1 MSIPGIEK
9 AAMKQRPAVT
19 ILTGE
24 LDLQASRSLGQ
35 RLSEEVGAGTSAA
48 DVILD
53 LSAVSFI
60 DSSALG
66 VIVQAD
72 QRLGRQG
79 RGLAVIAP
87 DGSAAAALVEM
98 THVHRSL
105 RVATT
110 RDEAEAKLAQDPAQ
124 DPATPS

>member
-1 MSIPGIEK
+1 
-9 AAMKQRPAVT
+9 MKQPPAVT

-35 RLSEEVGAGTSAA
+35 RLNEEVGAGVTAA

-53 LSAVSFI
+53 LSTVSFI

-66 VIVQAD
+66 VIVQAE

-79 RGLAVIAP
+79 RGLALVAP
-87 DGSAAAALVEM
+87 TGSAAATLVEM
-98 THVHRSL
+98 THVDRSL
-105 RVATT
+105 RIGAT
-110 RDEAEAKLAQDPAQ
+110 RSEAEAKLAQDPAT
-124 DPATPS
+124 PA

>member
-1 MSIPGIEK
+1 
-9 AAMKQRPAVT
+9 MKPRASVT

-35 RLSEEVGAGTSAA
+35 RLNEEVGAGTAAA

-53 LSAVSFI
+53 LSSVSFI

-66 VIVQAD
+66 VIVQAE

-79 RGLAVIAP
+79 RHLAVIAP
-87 DGSAAAALVEM
+87 EGSPAAQVIEITKVDRTLAVGA
-98 THVHRSL
+98 
-105 RVATT
+105 T
-110 RDEAEAKLAQDPAQ
+110 RDDAEAKLAAGDGAA
-124 DPATPS
+124 DAATPS

>member
-1 MSIPGIEK
+1 
-9 AAMKQRPAVT
+9 MKQRPAVT

-35 RLSEEVGAGTSAA
+35 RLNEEVGAGVAAA
-48 DVILD
+48 DIILD
-53 LSAVSFI
+53 LSSVSFM

-79 RGLAVIAP
+79 RGLAVVAP
-87 DGSAAAALVEM
+87 EGSAAATLVEM
-98 THVHRSL
+98 THVDRAL

-110 RDEAEAKLAQDPAQ
+110 RADAEAQLAAKSEAAAE

>member
-1 MSIPGIEK
+1 
-9 AAMKQRPAVT
+9 MKQPPAVT
-19 ILTGE
+19 IISGE
-24 LDLQASRSLGQ
+24 LDLHASRTLGQ
-35 RLSEEVGAGTSAA
+35 RLSEEVGAGITSP

-79 RGLAVIAP
+79 RGLAVVAP
-87 DGSAAAALVEM
+87 KGTVVADLVEI
-98 THVHRSL
+98 TRVDKSL
-105 RVATT
+105 RVAET
-110 RDEAEAKLAQDPAQ
+110 RQEAEAKLAPDDDAET
-124 DPATPS
+124 ATPS

>member
-1 MSIPGIEK
+1 
-9 AAMKQRPAVT
+9 MKQRPSFT

-35 RLSEEVGAGTSAA
+35 RLNEEVGAGTTAA

-53 LSAVSFI
+53 LSSVSFM

-87 DGSAAAALVEM
+87 DGTPAAALVEM
-98 THVHRSL
+98 THVSASL
-105 RVATT
+105 RVASN
-110 RDEAEAKLAQDPAQ
+110 RDEAEAKLARDPAP
-124 DPATPS
+124 PA

>member
-1 MSIPGIEK
+1 
-9 AAMKQRPAVT
+9 MKQRPSVT

-35 RLSEEVGAGTSAA
+35 RLNEEVGAGTAAA

-53 LSAVSFI
+53 LSTVSFI

-98 THVHRSL
+98 THVDAAL

-110 RDEAEAKLAQDPAQ
+110 RDEAEAKLAQDPA
-124 DPATPS
+124 TPS

>member
-1 MSIPGIEK
+1 
-9 AAMKQRPAVT
+9 MKQPPAIT

-35 RLSEEVGAGTSAA
+35 RLSEEVGAGVTAA
-48 DVILD
+48 DVIVD

-87 DGSAAAALVEM
+87 EGTVAADLVQI
-98 THVHRSL
+98 THVDRSL
-105 RVATT
+105 RIA
-110 RDEAEAKLAQDPAQ
+110 RSRAEAEEALGRED
-124 DPATPS
+124 ATPS

>member
-1 MSIPGIEK
+1 
-9 AAMKQRPAVT
+9 MKQRPAVT

-35 RLSEEVGAGTSAA
+35 KLSEEVGAGVTAA

-53 LSAVSFI
+53 LSSVSFI

-79 RGLAVIAP
+79 RGLAVVAP
-87 DGSAAAALVEM
+87 AGSAAAQLVAM
-98 THVHRSL
+98 TKIDRAL
-105 RVATT
+105 RVGAT
-110 RDEAEAKLAQDPAQ
+110 RDEAEARLADGAAPPA
-124 DPATPS
+124 

>member
-1 MSIPGIEK
+1 
-9 AAMKQRPAVT
+9 MKQRPAVT

-35 RLSEEVGAGTSAA
+35 QLNEEVGAGTTAA
-48 DVILD
+48 DIILD
-53 LSAVSFI
+53 LSSVSFI

-87 DGSAAAALVEM
+87 DGSPAAALVEL
-98 THVHRSL
+98 THVDGSL

-110 RDEAEAKLAQDPAQ
+110 RDEAEAKLARDPAQDPAQ
-124 DPATPS
+124 DPAPPS

>member
-1 MSIPGIEK
+1 
-9 AAMKQRPAVT
+9 MKQRPAVT

-35 RLSEEVGAGTSAA
+35 RLNEEVGAGVTAA

-53 LSAVSFI
+53 LSTVSFI

-87 DGSAAAALVEM
+87 PGSAEM
-98 THVHRSL
+98 THVDRAL
-105 RVATT
+105 RLATT
-110 RDEAEAKLAQDPAQ
+110 RDEAEAKLAQDPA
-124 DPATPS
+124 TPS

>member
-1 MSIPGIEK
+1 
-9 AAMKQRPAVT
+9 MKRRPAVT

-35 RLSEEVGAGTSAA
+35 QLNEEVGAGTTAA

-53 LSAVSFI
+53 LSSVSFM

-87 DGSAAAALVEM
+87 PGSPAAALVEM
-98 THVHRSL
+98 THVDGSL
-105 RVATT
+105 RVGTT
-110 RDEAEAKLAQDPAQ
+110 RDEAEAKLAQDPA
-124 DPATPS
+124 APS

>member
-1 MSIPGIEK
+1 
-9 AAMKQRPAVT
+9 MKQPPAVT
-19 ILTGE
+19 IITGE
-24 LDLQASRSLGQ
+24 LDLQASRTLGQ
-35 RLSEEVGAGTSAA
+35 RLSEEVGAGVTAA

-79 RGLAVIAP
+79 RALAVIAP
-87 DGSAAAALVEM
+87 KGTPAADFVEM
-98 THVHRSL
+98 THVDRSL
-105 RVATT
+105 TVAES
-110 RDEAEAKLAQDPAQ
+110 RADAEAALREDAA
-124 DPATPS
+124 

>member
-1 MSIPGIEK
+1 
-9 AAMKQRPAVT
+9 MKQRPAVT

-35 RLSEEVGAGTSAA
+35 KLSEEVGAGVTAA

-53 LSAVSFI
+53 LSSVSFI

-66 VIVQAD
+66 VSVQAA

-79 RGLAVIAP
+79 RGLAVVAP
-87 DGSAAAALVEM
+87 EGSAAAQLVEM
-98 THVHRSL
+98 TKVDRAL
-105 RVATT
+105 RVAAT
-110 RDEAEAKLAQDPAQ
+110 RDEAEARLADG
-124 DPATPS
+124 ATPPA

>member
-1 MSIPGIEK
+1 
-9 AAMKQRPAVT
+9 MKQRPAVT
-19 ILTGE
+19 IITGE

-35 RLSEEVGAGTSAA
+35 RLNEEVGAGVAAA
-48 DVILD
+48 DIILD

-79 RGLAVIAP
+79 RGLALVAP
-87 DGSAAAALVEM
+87 DGSAAASFVEI
-98 THVHRSL
+98 THIDRSL
-105 RVATT
+105 RIGAT
-110 RDEAEAKLAQDPAQ
+110 RDEAEAKLVENPA
-124 DPATPS
+124 PAPPPTPS

>member
-1 MSIPGIEK
+1 
-9 AAMKQRPAVT
+9 MKQRPAVT

-35 RLSEEVGAGTSAA
+35 RLNEEVGAGVTAA

-53 LSAVSFI
+53 LSTVSFI

-87 DGSAAAALVEM
+87 PGSAVATLVEM
-98 THVHRSL
+98 THVDRAL
-105 RVATT
+105 RLATT
-110 RDEAEAKLAQDPAQ
+110 RDEAEAKLAQDPA
-124 DPATPS
+124 TPS

>member
-1 MSIPGIEK
+1 
-9 AAMKQRPAVT
+9 MKQRPAVT

-24 LDLQASRSLGQ
+24 LDLLASRSLGQ
-35 RLSEEVGAGTSAA
+35 KLSEEVGAGVTAA

-53 LSAVSFI
+53 LSSVSFI

-79 RGLAVIAP
+79 RGLAVVAP
-87 DGSAAAALVEM
+87 AGSVAAQLVEM
-98 THVHRSL
+98 TKVDRAL

-110 RDEAEAKLAQDPAQ
+110 RDEAEAKLA
-124 DPATPS
+124 ATDATSADAAPS

>member
-1 MSIPGIEK
+1 MP
-9 AAMKQRPAVT
+9 AMKQRPAVT

-35 RLSEEVGAGTSAA
+35 QLNEEVGAGTTAA
-48 DVILD
+48 DIILD
-53 LSAVSFI
+53 LSSVSFI

-79 RGLAVIAP
+79 RGLAVVRSTGQPGAITLRATAP
-87 DGSAAAALVEM
+87 G
-98 THVHRSL
+98 
-105 RVATT
+105 
-110 RDEAEAKLAQDPAQ
+110 LAPASVTL
-124 DPATPS
+124 ATPGGGG

>member
-1 MSIPGIEK
+1 
-9 AAMKQRPAVT
+9 MKQPPAVT
-19 ILTGE
+19 IITGE
-24 LDLQASRSLGQ
+24 LDLQASRTLGQ
-35 RLSEEVGAGTSAA
+35 RLNEEVGAGVTSP

-79 RGLAVIAP
+79 RGLAVVAP
-87 DGSAAAALVEM
+87 EGTVVADLVKI
-98 THVHRSL
+98 THVDKSL
-105 RVATT
+105 RVAET
-110 RDEAEAKLAQDPAQ
+110 RAEAEARLRREDE
-124 DPATPS
+124 ATPS

>member
-1 MSIPGIEK
+1 
-9 AAMKQRPAVT
+9 MKQRPAVT
-19 ILTGE
+19 ILRGE

-35 RLSEEVGAGTSAA
+35 RLNEEVGAGTTAA

-60 DSSALG
+60 DSSAMG

-79 RGLAVIAP
+79 RGLALVAP
-87 DGSAAAALVEM
+87 DGSAAAQFAEM
-98 THVHRSL
+98 THVDRTL
-105 RVATT
+105 RIGTT
-110 RDEAEAKLAQDPAQ
+110 RDEAEAKLTEGSSAAAAP
-124 DPATPS
+124 PATPS

>member
-1 MSIPGIEK
+1 
-9 AAMKQRPAVT
+9 MKQRPAVT

-35 RLSEEVGAGTSAA
+35 RLNEEVGAGVAAA
-48 DVILD
+48 DIILD
-53 LSAVSFI
+53 LSSVSFM

-79 RGLAVIAP
+79 RGLAVVAP
-87 DGSAAAALVEM
+87 EGSAAATLVEM
-98 THVHRSL
+98 THVDRAL

-110 RDEAEAKLAQDPAQ
+110 CADAEAQLAAKSEAAAE